1 MIAKI
6 YESVNYNLIGEGNF
20 VILPPLETTLIINDK
35 AYKIRDYVMLEKDNV
50 VYVIVRHISKDE
62 YNVYECLKGKGIIT
76 EQNAFGLFTK
86 N

>member
-6 YESVNYNLIGEGNF
+6 YESVSYNLIGEGNF

-50 VYVIVRHISKDE
+50 VYVIVRRVFKDE
-62 YNVYECLKGKGIIT
+62 HNVYECLKGKGIIT
-76 EQNAFGLFTK
+76 EQNTFGLFTK